1 MPDFNSIA
9 SLVGL
14 GILFLALMVFAVYGL
29 IQLLSKKKYNISYL
43 DKYKQ
48 LVDVTRMNCP
58 PELYEKKL
66 IKVPDKHFSGT
77 TLGYIYGKNFL
88 SFKNSLGKKAWY
100 QVFLIQKR
108 KRRIY
113 DPFSWG
119 ELPKLVVA
127 QKEKIKMLSGY
138 NIGWVIGG
146 IDYEGFFMF
155 SAEGDLTPLDIFR
168 KTADLVGLKEANLTL
183 KKMSKLVED
192 ATEANPQI
200 KANQK
205 VTTELPSRE

>member
-9 SLVGL
+9 SVVGIGIIFLV
-14 GILFLALMVFAVYGL
+14 LMGFAVYGL

-48 LVDVTRMNCP
+48 IVQVTKMNCP

-77 TLGYIYGKNFL
+77 HLGYIYGKNFICL
-88 SFKNSLGKKAWY
+88 KNSNGNKSWY

-108 KRRIY
+108 KRRFY
-113 DPFSWG
+113 DPMSWG
-119 ELPKLVVA
+119 ELPKLVIA
-127 QKEKIKMLSGY
+127 QKEKIKILPNY
-138 NIGWVIGG
+138 NIGWSVGG
-146 IDYEGFFMF
+146 IDYEGYFIF
-155 SAEGDLTPLDIFR
+155 SAEGDLTPQDIFR
-168 KTADLVGLKEANLTL
+168 KTADLVGMKEATLTL
-183 KKMSKLVED
+183 KKMSKIAED
-192 ATEANPQI
+192 AIEANPNI

-205 VTTELPSRE
+205 LTTELPSKE